1 MPGLSAGLSAA
12 GSISR
17 ARQWTPSDR
26 ERSALLADT
35 VHSGR
40 PLVSTSTR
48 RHLFAN
54 LSMPV
59 CAVKN
64 SMRFKTQSIL
74 PYSMVLVRTSH
85 LTLHRTQPPSIAS
98 QTTVLSR
105 GSSGG
110 YSCCTPV
117 LLISRL
123 LKYRLHHTTTAR
135 LLSDEYRRGLPVAV
149 RIVFL
154 TGPARAAPRP
164 CRAGRRPARP
174 RVPVP
179 DGAGLAHG
187 CAANHRHDLYAWV
200 PLRHVCAA
208 VRRVFAT
215 RVYSRTYGGRT
226 RQQPANP
233 RGLPAIGSD
242 RRI

>member
-1 MPGLSAGLSAA
+1 MTIRTALLEARYILGDQQLFAEMRDRFDNEIVKNTGAEFVAAKLAERDQRIQRAGTSRYLVEPNVKEGKGGLRDLNTLFWIAKYVYRVRDLDQLVEAGLFSAA

-123 LKYRLHHTTTAR
+123 LKYRLHH
-135 LLSDEYRRGLPVAV
+135 SSVAV
-149 RIVFL
+149 RI
-154 TGPARAAPRP
+154 P
-164 CRAGRRPARP
+164 
-174 RVPVP
+174 
-179 DGAGLAHG
+179 
-187 CAANHRHDLYAWV
+187 
-200 PLRHVCAA
+200 
-208 VRRVFAT
+208 
-215 RVYSRTYGGRT
+215 
-226 RQQPANP
+226 
-233 RGLPAIGSD
+233 
-242 RRI
+242 

>member
-1 MPGLSAGLSAA
+1 MGDREGGALPTAHPTGTSTGTAGSTASPGTRSQNSRCFASIGTVVLRDRPRIRVRLEYSREPTSVGACALCRGSQQVSAQQDRSAGPVSGLE
-12 GSISR
+12 R
-17 ARQWTPSDR
+17 VR

-74 PYSMVLVRTSH
+74 PYWSMVLVRTSH

-123 LKYRLHHTTTAR
+123 LKYRLHH
-135 LLSDEYRRGLPVAV
+135 SSVAV
-149 RIVFL
+149 R
-154 TGPARAAPRP
+154 
-164 CRAGRRPARP
+164 
-174 RVPVP
+174 
-179 DGAGLAHG
+179 
-187 CAANHRHDLYAWV
+187 
-200 PLRHVCAA
+200 
-208 VRRVFAT
+208 
-215 RVYSRTYGGRT
+215 
-226 RQQPANP
+226 
-233 RGLPAIGSD
+233 
-242 RRI
+242 